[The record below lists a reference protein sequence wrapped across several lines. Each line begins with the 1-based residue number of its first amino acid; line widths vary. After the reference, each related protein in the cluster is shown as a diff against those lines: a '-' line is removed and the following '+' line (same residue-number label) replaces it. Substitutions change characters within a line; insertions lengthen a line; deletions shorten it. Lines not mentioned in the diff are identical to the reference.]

1 MIQVIDRAFEIIG
14 FVASSGTVSLSD
26 IAKHCKLPL
35 STVARITSS
44 LEHHGVL
51 ERSSHRAFR
60 LGGRLLT
67 LASQVVPVRS
77 LVEIARPFML
87 KLSSKTNEDVG
98 LSILQG
104 EEAVI
109 VDWVYGDHAVK
120 VIEPFTPSIT
130 LNCAFRKVLLAHKR
144 QEWIDNYIS
153 GTEFPKYTPH
163 TIVGK
168 QKIHS
173 EINSVR
179 EQGYAVSRSENI
191 MDAASVAGPVFDK
204 NGVLAATVFLT
215 APISRFERNDLREMI
230 SDVVST
236 ARTMTVA
243 LRNSEMTI

>member
-14 FVASSGTVSLSD
+14 FVASSGTASLSD
-26 IAKHCKLPL
+26 IAKHSALPL

-44 LEHHGVL
+44 LEDHGVL
-51 ERSSHRAFR
+51 ERSSQRTYR

-77 LVEIARPFML
+77 LVEIARPLML
-87 KLSSKTNEDVG
+87 ELSAKTNEDVG
-98 LSILQG
+98 LAILQG
-104 EEAVI
+104 QEAVI

-144 QEWIDNYIS
+144 REWIDDYIAA
-153 GTEFPKYTPH
+153 TEFPRYTPH
-163 TIVGK
+163 TIVDK
-168 QKIHS
+168 KKIHT
-173 EINSVR
+173 EIEAVR

-204 NGVLAATVFLT
+204 NGVLAATIFLT
-215 APISRFERNDLREMI
+215 APVSRFERNDLQRMI
-230 SDVVST
+230 VDVVGT
-236 ARTMTVA
+236 ARMMTVA
-243 LRNSEMTI
+243 LRNAGV